1 VNENRVLLRVENLV
15 KYFPIRGGIFSQ
27 KVTEVKAVDGV
38 SFAIREGETLGLVGE
53 SGCGKSTLG
62 RTILRIFEPT
72 SGELFFRG
80 VPITRMP
87 RRKMREMRREMQI
100 IFQDP
105 YASLNPRK
113 TVENIIGEAFD
124 IHKIARG
131 NERRRQIGELL
142 CQVGLREEAMTR
154 YPHEFSGGQRQR
166 IGIARAL
173 AVKPRLIVADE
184 PVSAL
189 DVSIQAQILNLMM
202 KLQTEFSLTYLFIA
216 HDLRLVKHISDRI
229 AVMYLG
235 KLVELGGSRTV
246 YFHHHHPYTR
256 ALLSAVPLPD
266 PKVRQSKERI
276 LLQGDVP
283 SPIDRPPGC
292 VFRPRCA
299 HATEICRTKEPEPR
313 RTDSEDAD
321 HVTACHHAEE
331 IDRAKRRKNASHEK
345 DENHS

>member
-1 VNENRVLLRVENLV
+1 MIEDGALLRVEDLL
-15 KYFPIRGGIFSQ
+15 KYFPIRSGVFSQ

-38 SFAIREGETLGLVGE
+38 SFSIREGETLGLVGE

-72 SGELFFRG
+72 AGEIFFRG
-80 VPITRMP
+80 RSITRIP
-87 RRKMREMRREMQI
+87 RDEMRKIRREMQI

-105 YASLNPRK
+105 YGSLNPRK
-113 TVENIIGEAFD
+113 TVENIIGEAID
-124 IHKIARG
+124 IHKIAKG
-131 NERRRQIGELL
+131 KERRRQIAALL
-142 CQVGLREEAMTR
+142 CQVGLREAAMTR

-173 AVKPRLIVADE
+173 AVRPRLVVADE

-202 KLQTEFSLTYLFIA
+202 KLQAEFNLTYLFIA

-235 KLVELGGSRTV
+235 KLVELAGSRTV
-246 YFHHHHPYTR
+246 YFSHRHPYTR

-299 HATEICRTKEPEPR
+299 HATEICRSKEPELR
-313 RTDSEDAD
+313 RTDPKDAE
-321 HVTACHHAEE
+321 HLTACHHV
-331 IDRAKRRKNASHEK
+331 EK
-345 DENHS
+345 IGSP